1 MATVNLGFENNLWE
15 MADKLRGN
23 IEASEYKHVVLGL
36 IFLKY
41 ISDAFEER
49 YNELLEEGEGFEE
62 DIDAYTEE
70 NVFFVPKEARWEYI
84 KANAK
89 QPTIG
94 QIIDEAMIAIEK
106 ENATLKGV
114 LPKNYARPEIDKT
127 KLGELIDLFSFKVGD
142 KEARAKDVLG
152 RVYEY
157 FLGKFGS
164 SEGEFYTPP
173 SIVKLLVE
181 MIEPYRGRVYDPCC
195 GSGGMFVQSQRFV
208 EEHSGR
214 KDDIHIFGQ
223 EYTATTWRLCK
234 MNLAIRGIDGNLG
247 ERDADTFSNDLH
259 KMLKADY
266 ILANPP
272 FNIKDWGANRLA
284 GDVRWKYGMPPVGN
298 ANYAWIQHII
308 SKLSP
313 NGVAGFVMANGSMS
327 TNTSSEAEIRKNII
341 EDKLVD
347 CIITLPSNLF
357 YNVTIPACLWFLTRN
372 KKSGGRDRSNEIL
385 FIDARK
391 MGTMIDRKHRELDY
405 ETEIKYIADTYR
417 NWKKTIP
424 LPAEIDNELDMV
436 AETQA
441 AYEIEKLKEKE
452 RYRDIKGFCKSA
464 TLDEVRS
471 HEYILTPGRYVG
483 IEEQPDD
490 GEPFEEK
497 MTRLTDELAEMF
509 AKRKSLE
516 EEIRKRLGVIG
527 YEF

>member
-1 MATVNLGFENNLWE
+1 MATVNLGFENNLWD

-49 YNELLEEGEGFEE
+49 YDELVAEGDGFEE

-70 NVFFVPKEARWEYI
+70 NVFFVPQEARWDYI
-84 KANAK
+84 KSNAK

-94 QIIDEAMIAIEK
+94 QVIDEAMLAIEK
-106 ENATLKGV
+106 ENAILKGV

-157 FLGKFGS
+157 FLGQFGS

-181 MIEPYRGRVYDPCC
+181 MIGPYKGRIYDPCC

-272 FNIKDWGANRLA
+272 FNIKDWGANRLTD
-284 GDVRWKYGMPPVGN
+284 DVRWKYGMPPAGN
-298 ANYAWIQHII
+298 ANYAWIQHMI

-313 NGVAGFVMANGSMS
+313 NGVAGFVMANGAMS
-327 TNTSSEAEIRKNII
+327 TNTTSEGEIRKNII
-341 EDKLVD
+341 EAGLVD
-347 CIITLPSNLF
+347 CIITLPPNLF
-357 YNVTIPACLWFLTRN
+357 YNVTIPACLWFLTK
-372 KKSGGRDRSNEIL
+372 KKSAGRDRGGEIL

-391 MGTMIDRKHRELDY
+391 MGTMVDRKHRELDF
-405 ETEIKYIADTYR
+405 ETEIKYIAATYHR
-417 NWKKTIP
+417 WKKTIP
-424 LPAEIDNELDMV
+424 YAAAAGNSLGKV
-436 AETQA
+436 AESYTPYKA
-441 AYEIEKLKEKE
+441 GNGEPGEDYK
-452 RYRDIKGFCKSA
+452 DIKGFCKSA

-483 IEEQPDD
+483 IEEQADD
-490 GEPFEEK
+490 GEPFDEK
-497 MTRLTDELAEMF
+497 MTRLTGELAEMF
-509 AKRKSLE
+509 ARRSHLE
-516 EEIRKRLGVIG
+516 DEIRRRLGAIG